1 MIVDDIVANKVRMP
15 LKLKRRVAYYR
26 NHACHNDVYT
36 HAFKMLHYDL
46 CNQVKVDSAREVRML
61 LLVSRNAVTSR
72 FLYRGMDGFCSEG
85 PEGAKQN
92 IVHH

>member
-1 MIVDDIVANKVRMP
+1 
-15 LKLKRRVAYYR
+15 
-26 NHACHNDVYT
+26 
-36 HAFKMLHYDL
+36 
-46 CNQVKVDSAREVRML
+46 ML